1 MFTESPR
8 RPEKLGLGK
17 NEQQLKETIAGQ
29 SKSCCR
35 KNLGNM

>member
-8 RPEKLGLGK
+8 EDPEKLGLEK

-29 SKSCCR
+29 SEFMLQKES
-35 KNLGNM
+35 G

>member
-29 SKSCCR
+29 SESCCR